1 MTVEVEILS
10 SNVEV
15 LEKQPPLELL
25 PFTDFIEITRCMYV
39 KEIVTFQLLEV
50 GGDPF
55 YRGTFE
61 KLNDEWTLEQD
72 IRQKLNQLVKKKKMR
87 IEQAEELFQKINIE
101 PNDLSKKLN
110 KKKLSNKKRPILNK
124 SVRKPRSSFRTWSL
138 SKHKPI
144 YLKVGLIV
152 VISVIL
158 FSGVFFV
165 MKPKTTTAKKDISF
179 EQLLSDQKFYNAIKA
194 YPEKEQ
200 EIVEEAYR
208 KEDKKSLEQLTEESK
223 TELPSFYL
231 AFLENDWKTVTSLK
245 NLPQDS
251 DILAMKGYAF
261 LKQGKLEEAK
271 LINKE
276 MENKTLA
283 NQIKDYQKDQAYQAI
298 HKEDIAN
305 AEKINKEINDPQLSE
320 DIKIAKSIVNL
331 LKKYQTDQNNKG
343 LSENERKEAS
353 KNYELWKKNLQQ
365 VGNE

>member
-305 AEKINKEINDPQLSE
+305 AEKINKEINDSQLSE
-320 DIKIAKSIVNL
+320 DIKIAKSIANL
-331 LKKYQTDQNNKG
+331 LKKYQLDQSNKE

>member
-101 PNDLSKKLN
+101 PNNLSKKFN
-110 KKKLSNKKRPILNK
+110 KKLSNIKRPKSNK
-124 SVRKPRSSFRTWSL
+124 NERKPRSSFRTWAL

-208 KEDKKSLEQLTEESK
+208 KEDRKSLGQLTEESK
-223 TELPSFYL
+223 TDLPSFYL
-231 AFLENDWKTVTSLK
+231 AFLENDWKTVTTLK

-251 DILAMKGYAF
+251 NILAMKGYAF

-271 LINKE
+271 IINRE
-276 MENKTLA
+276 MDNKTLA
-283 NQIKDYQKDQAYQAI
+283 IQIKDYQKDQAYQAI

-305 AEKINKEINDPQLSE
+305 AEKINKEINDSQLSE
-320 DIKIAKSIVNL
+320 DIKIAKSIANL
-331 LKKYQTDQNNKG
+331 LKKYQLDQNNKE